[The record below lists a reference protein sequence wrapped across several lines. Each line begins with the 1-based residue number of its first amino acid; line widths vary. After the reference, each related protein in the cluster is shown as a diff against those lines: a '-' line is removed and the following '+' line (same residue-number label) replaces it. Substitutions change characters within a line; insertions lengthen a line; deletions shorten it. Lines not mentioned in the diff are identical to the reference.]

1 LFTQWHWLCGGNK
14 SSIKD
19 MAQHRK
25 QLERRTYS
33 QDRYYILIKRQKA
46 GKATFKELTELDEIV
61 NRVPDI
67 RDIVIRESF
76 MDDEPEVDS
85 PTDSPGQNT
94 NLLLQPIQHR
104 NFWKRLRDF
113 VSRVFTSQ
121 ISAIKKRDLA
131 ASF

>member
-1 LFTQWHWLCGGNK
+1 
-14 SSIKD
+14 

-67 RDIVIRESF
+67 REIVIRESF
-76 MDDEPEVDS
+76 MDDEPE
-85 PTDSPGQNT
+85 TDMPSNLPGQND
-94 NLLLQPIQHR
+94 NLLSQPIPHR
-104 NFWKRLRDF
+104 NFWHRLGDF
-113 VSRVFTSQ
+113 VNRVFTSQ

>member
-1 LFTQWHWLCGGNK
+1 MTH
-14 SSIKD
+14 
-19 MAQHRK
+19 HRK

-76 MDDEPEVDS
+76 GEGEEDTTPDTPGNSDMVYQKYPAA
-85 PTDSPGQNT
+85 PT
-94 NLLLQPIQHR
+94 
-104 NFWKRLRDF
+104 FWSRLKDLIT
-113 VSRVFTSQ
+113 RVFTSHT
-121 ISAIKKRDLA
+121 SALEEDLL
-131 ASF
+131 SPTF

>member
-1 LFTQWHWLCGGNK
+1 
-14 SSIKD
+14 
-19 MAQHRK
+19 MAYLRK
-25 QLERRTYS
+25 KLERRTYS

-76 MDDEPEVDS
+76 MDDSQDADTLPRD
-85 PTDSPGQNT
+85 PGKED
-94 NLLLQPIQHR
+94 NLYPQPIQHR
-104 NFWKRLRDF
+104 TFWNRLRSF
-113 VSRVFTSQ
+113 ITRVFTSQ
-121 ISAIKKRDLA
+121 ISVIKKSDMA